1 MKRIVIVED
10 ESDLADLIAYNLT
23 RAGYETI
30 VANDGR
36 TGLAKIRE
44 SAPDLVVLD
53 VMLPQLS
60 GLDVARE
67 VRTTPRTASTP
78 IIMLTAR
85 AAEADQIAGLG
96 VGADDYVTKP
106 FSVKV
111 LLARIE
117 ALLRRAS
124 GSATEADL
132 VTLGPVTA
140 DLSVHQVTVGG
151 EAIKTTLTEFRL
163 LVALMRAGGKTL
175 SRYDLMSRVMGPG
188 VMVTTRTIDVH
199 VASIRKKLGSASHMI
214 RTIRGVGYRMT
225 DQAEAVEAAGG
236 EDE

>member
-85 AAEADQIAGLG
+85 A
-96 VGADDYVTKP
+96 P
-106 FSVKV
+106 
-111 LLARIE
+111 
-117 ALLRRAS
+117 
-124 GSATEADL
+124 EADL